1 MPEKTFEKAMER
13 LEEIVK
19 TLEGGALPLD
29 ASLKSF
35 EEGMKLVQFCSGKLE
50 EAQKKVSLLVKEGE
64 ERFREVPFDKE
75 EAGDA

>member
-19 TLEGGALPLD
+19 GLEGGALPLD
-29 ASLKSF
+29 ASLKAF

-50 EAQKKVSLLVKEGE
+50 EAQKKVALLVKEGE
-64 ERFREVPFDKE
+64 ERFRTVPFDRE
-75 EAGDA
+75 EDGDA